1 MCNFFSFCTDGV
13 GNRYY
18 FDWEARKEILSQENP
33 KYKPDSHASIAKYH
47 NLDEDKLNKYEYDPI
62 NKIFTVDQI
71 NNQDDD
77 RIPAEVWVRSLNFK
91 NIIEPLIINDI
102 VNPLKDLPMVK
113 KPTNDDINALKNWIE
128 TKNLIDSVWDS
139 VGYLVGDSIGSSV
152 WNSVRDSVFDLVWYS
167 VRSSVSA
174 SVYDSIRYSVAT
186 SVYDSIYAY
195 IGSFFDIVHQYDLE
209 PSNYLWNR
217 GIVPSFDGTTWRL
230 HSGPNAKVIYTLK
243 PKN

>member
-113 KPTNDDINALKNWIE
+113 KPTNDDIKALKNWIE

-195 IGSFFDIVHQYDLE
+195 IGSFFDIVYSIDLSS
-209 PSNYLWNR
+209 SNYLWNR

>member
-13 GNRYY
+13 GGRYY
-18 FDWEARKEILSQENP
+18 FDWESRIADTKC
-33 KYKPDSHASIAKYH
+33 KYYHDSHASIAKYH
-47 NLDEDKLNKYEYDPI
+47 KLNEDKLNKYEYNPI
-62 NKIFTVDQI
+62 TKVFTVDQI

-102 VNPLKDLPMVK
+102 VNPFKDLPMVK

-128 TKNLIDSVWDS
+128 TKNLIDSVFDSVRDSDWDS
-139 VGYLVGDSIGSSV
+139 VGYLVGDSIGDSVIDSAWDSVWDSVGSSV
-152 WNSVRDSVFDLVWYS
+152 GS
-167 VRSSVSA
+167 
-174 SVYDSIRYSVAT
+174 

-195 IGSFFDIVHQYDLE
+195 IGSFFDIVYSIDLSS
-209 PSNYLWNR
+209 SNYLWNR

-243 PKN
+243 AKK

>member
-13 GNRYY
+13 GGRYY
-18 FDWEARKEILSQENP
+18 FDWESRIADTKC
-33 KYKPDSHASIAKYH
+33 KYYHDSHASIAKYH
-47 NLDEDKLNKYEYDPI
+47 KLNEDKLNKYEYNPI
-62 NKIFTVDQI
+62 TKVFTVDQI

-102 VNPLKDLPMVK
+102 VNPFKDLHMVK

-128 TKNLIDSVWDS
+128 TKNLIDSVFDSVRDSDWDS
-139 VGYLVGDSIGSSV
+139 VGYLVGDSIGDSVIDSAWDSVWDSVGSSV
-152 WNSVRDSVFDLVWYS
+152 GS
-167 VRSSVSA
+167 
-174 SVYDSIRYSVAT
+174 

-195 IGSFFDIVHQYDLE
+195 IGSFFDIVYSIDLSS
-209 PSNYLWNR
+209 SNYLWNR

-243 PKN
+243 AKK